1 MSTSSVTEATF
12 RAFRRFNDP
21 ELQRFVRLRKRIGP
35 RALPYFSGD
44 QLPHRLVRALANRRA
59 LPIKEV
65 FESFEFFERVRR
77 RIRRPHVLDLCC
89 GHGLTGLLFA
99 VFARKTEQITLLDH
113 KRPANAAVVLDAV
126 REVAPWVEGRVQYI
140 EAPLEHAHQVISS
153 HTSAGRQSGVVA
165 VHACGERTD
174 RAIAVASEHG
184 CDMAL
189 VPCCYHGTARA
200 ASPALR
206 EALGT
211 ELATDVHR
219 TYLLEQAGYHVRW
232 GAIPKAVTPKNRIL
246 FATR

>member
-1 MSTSSVTEATF
+1 MFTPPVTDASF
-12 RAFRRFNDP
+12 RAFSRFNDA
-21 ELQRFVRLRKRIGP
+21 ELQPLVRLRRRIGP
-35 RALPYFSGD
+35 RALPYFAGD

-59 LPIKEV
+59 LPVKEV

-77 RIRRPHVLDLCC
+77 RIRTPHLLDLCC

-99 VFARKTEQITLLDH
+99 VFARKTAQITLIDH
-113 KRPANAAVVLDAV
+113 KRPDNAAVVHDAV
-126 REVAPWVEGRVQYI
+126 REVAPWVEDRVHYV
-140 EAPLEHAHQVISS
+140 EAPLERAHQVISS
-153 HTSAGRQSGVVA
+153 HANAGRRSGVVA

-189 VPCCYHGTARA
+189 MPCCYRNTAQA
-200 ASPALR
+200 ASAALR

-219 TYLLEQAGYHVRW
+219 TYLLERAGYRVRW
-232 GAIPKAVTPKNRIL
+232 GAIPAAVTPKNRIL
-246 FATR
+246 IATR